1 MKKILSLLVL
11 FLCVGTPAAM
21 AAGSKIAYVDT
32 QAVLEK
38 TKYGQKTQG
47 IIREYYENRKK
58 ILDMDEDELRKLIE
72 DYKKQESVL
81 NEKAKNEKRELISR
95 KDGEFRKKE
104 AQFNDEL
111 RRKQAELFNEFD
123 QKLSEIVKEV
133 AKREKADLVISK
145 TITLPQVEQKLVL
158 YAEEGL
164 DLTQKVVEEMDK
176 KVAAKN

>member
-123 QKLSEIVKEV
+123 QKLSEILKEV
-133 AKREKADLVISK
+133 AKKEKADLVISK
-145 TITLPQVEQKLVL
+145 SLTLPQVEQKLVL

-164 DLTQKVVEEMDK
+164 DLTQKVIEEMDK
-176 KVAAKN
+176 KEAAKN